1 MKNFSYKAIP
11 PRYEHKFRGSGLLI
25 MALVGAAVVGVTSL
39 SLAKA
44 NSIAINSMGSNKVAL
59 QAQQY
64 AAAKGELIRATKY
77 SDLAAQEKANIG
89 NTGFQDEVVV
99 GAETDVDATTKK
111 KEVTVR
117 VYKTGETVPRS
128 SIIVTRYNKS
138 LDSSIPS
145 GTIITW
151 YGALGSIPSGFV
163 LCDGSNGTPDLRNR
177 FIVGAGNSYTLGAT
191 GGADTVTLTTAQM
204 PSHAHTRGTMNITG
218 YFRSS
223 RFTYEV
229 PSTSGALTY
238 SQLNNGSGGGSSS
251 GNGWFQSQIN
261 LDASRNWTGET
272 SWAGSSQAHEN
283 RPPYYALYYIMKL

>member
-1 MKNFSYKAIP
+1 
-11 PRYEHKFRGSGLLI
+11 
-25 MALVGAAVVGVTSL
+25 MALVGAADVGVTSL

-44 NSIAINSMGSNKVAL
+44 NSIAINSMGSNKIAL

-77 SDLAAQEKANIG
+77 SELVAQGKTNIG

-99 GAETDVDATTKK
+99 AAEASVDSTTKK
-111 KEVTVR
+111 KEVTIR
-117 VYKTGETVPRS
+117 VYKTGEASPRS
-128 SIIVTRYNKS
+128 SIVVTRYNKS

-145 GTIITW
+145 GTVLIW
-151 YGALGSIPSGFV
+151 YGALGSIPSGFA

-191 GGADTVTLTTAQM
+191 GGANTVALTVAQM
-204 PSHAHTRGTMNITG
+204 PSHAHTRGSMNITG

-223 RFTYEV
+223 RFTYES
-229 PSTSGALTY
+229 PSTSGALYY
-238 SQLNNGSGGGSSS
+238 STLNNGAGGGTSS
-251 GNGWFQSQIN
+251 GNGWFQSQLN
-261 LDASRNWTGET
+261 FDASRNWSGET
-272 SWAGSSQAHEN
+272 SYVGSGSAHEN

>member
-1 MKNFSYKAIP
+1 MSP
-11 PRYEHKFRGSGLLI
+11 PRFEHKFRGSGLLV

-77 SDLAAQEKANIG
+77 SDLTAQGKANIG

-191 GGADTVTLTTAQM
+191 GGAATVALTTAQM
-204 PSHAHTRGTMNITG
+204 PSHNHSASIGNANTSYLSKVQFANSWSYKNPVSLSTNGTSAWCQAG
-218 YFRSS
+218 
-223 RFTYEV
+223 EE
-229 PSTSGALTY
+229 
-238 SQLNNGSGGGSSS
+238 SGGGYDATMRFTNSLASHGHSITISS
-251 GNGWFQSQIN
+251 N
-261 LDASRNWTGET
+261 
-272 SWAGSSQAHEN
+272 GSSQAHEN

>member
-1 MKNFSYKAIP
+1 
-11 PRYEHKFRGSGLLI
+11 

-44 NSIAINSMGSNKVAL
+44 NSVAINSMGSNKIAL

-77 SDLAAQEKANIG
+77 SDLAAQTKTNIG

-99 GAETDVDATTKK
+99 GTEADVDSTTKK

-117 VYKTGETVPRS
+117 VYKIGETLPRS

-145 GTIITW
+145 GSIIPW
-151 YGALGSIPSGFV
+151 YGILGNIPSGFA
-163 LCDGSNGTPDLRNR
+163 LCDGSNGTPDLRDR
-177 FIVGAGNSYTLGAT
+177 FIVGAGNSYNLSAI
-191 GGADTVTLTTAQM
+191 GGAKEVTLTIAQM

-218 YFRSS
+218 AFSAHCIGY
-223 RFTYEV
+223 
-229 PSTSGALTY
+229 GA
-238 SQLNNGSGGGSSS
+238 GW
-251 GNGWFQSQIN
+251 GNGAFYTTLNGDREAAGEGWSHHSPDFHF
-261 LDASRNWTGET
+261 DASRNWTGET
-272 SWAGSSQAHEN
+272 SYVGGSQAHEN
-283 RPPYYALYYIMKL
+283 RPPYFALYYIMKL

>member
-1 MKNFSYKAIP
+1 M
-11 PRYEHKFRGSGLLI
+11 LI
-25 MALVGAAVVGVTSL
+25 LALVGAAVVGVTSL

-44 NSIAINSMGSNKVAL
+44 NSIAINSMSSNKVAL

-64 AAAKGELIRATKY
+64 AAAKGELIRVTKY
-77 SDLAAQEKANIG
+77 SDLTAQGKANIG

-138 LDSSIPS
+138 LDSSSIPS

-218 YFRSS
+218 SILSS
-223 RFTYEV
+223 YWPEHAYKL
-229 PSTSGALTY
+229 SGAFY
-238 SQLNNGSGGGSSS
+238 HI
-251 GNGWFQSQIN
+251 GNHKGAAYGDTRGIAGF
-261 LDASRNWTGET
+261 DASRAWTGET
-272 SWAGSSQAHEN
+272 SYVGSGSAHEN